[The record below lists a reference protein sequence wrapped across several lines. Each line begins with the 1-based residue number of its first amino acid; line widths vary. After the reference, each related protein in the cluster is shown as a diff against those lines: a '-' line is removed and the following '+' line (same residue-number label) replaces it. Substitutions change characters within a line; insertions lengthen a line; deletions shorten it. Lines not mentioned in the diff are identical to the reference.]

1 MSQAQQSTPGITRSF
16 RGQPWFAVRGLSPG
30 ECALKPGRV
39 LDGDF
44 STFLV
49 ALMTKQT
56 FEKLDASWP
65 TPGLLERTTWGCP
78 WGAEHLP
85 AHARR
90 QVPLFSLP
98 YLLLK
103 HPWVGEGWGV
113 VIAFLVIQ

>member
-16 RGQPWFAVRGLSPG
+16 RGQPRFAARGLSPG

-49 ALMTKQT
+49 ALMTKQI
-56 FEKLDASWP
+56 FEKLEASWS

-85 AHARR
+85 AHAMFAGPPLLT
-90 QVPLFSLP
+90 PLFAPQAPL
-98 YLLLK
+98 
-103 HPWVGEGWGV
+103 GG
-113 VIAFLVIQ
+113 